1 MKQIIQME
9 DNNPSWKR
17 KNQLA
22 ILKVMTMMMMMM
34 MILLMMM
41 ITETFRLEDGQR
53 VRDLI

>member
-9 DNNPSWKR
+9 DNNPNWKR

-22 ILKVMTMMMMMM
+22 IVQVMTMMMMM

-41 ITETFRLEDGQR
+41 TTETFRLEDGQR